1 MKTFLKIIKD
11 LKKEPIISCM
21 PKSALADVVSYKLL
35 KAIEYKE
42 YQEYIADNRLE
53 EYNEINLI
61 N

>member
-1 MKTFLKIIKD
+1 MKTLNNILKQLLQNEIFYT
-11 LKKEPIISCM
+11 M
-21 PKSALADVVSYKLL
+21 PKKALQDVVSYKLL